1 MKTLIAGVVASLLLS
16 LPATV
21 HAQKMKLGQ
30 VLILHAP
37 DLKPDADTNAFE
49 RVVLRRLA
57 PVWKQRAPGIELH
70 LVQKNRGNVK
80 GRYLLAYSIDTLAH
94 AKDYISAASES
105 SPFTGALLAKIGE
118 VRRELPPFTISEG
131 QYVEYRLVGK
141 DNTASLPEVEV
152 LGNHY
157 LKVRPDRI
165 EAFDRFIVEK
175 LNPMVSN
182 LRPDLRLLYYK
193 PVRGTEAGNYLTVF
207 ALTRA
212 SRDKYWPG
220 GKDSEDLKATFKAP
234 QTLVEEL
241 KTYLV
246 EGSYATGNLAAAV
259 YESRTWADWVL
270 VQTEGPVRN
279 NP

>member
-16 LPATV
+16 LPATA

-141 DNTASLPEVEV
+141 DNTAS
-152 LGNHY
+152 GA
-157 LKVRPDRI
+157 
-165 EAFDRFIVEK
+165 EALF
-175 LNPMVSN
+175 SN
-182 LRPDLRLLYYK
+182 TN
-193 PVRGTEAGNYLTVF
+193 GAANTASGVF
-207 ALTRA
+207 ALQFNTTGFDNTAIGSNAGVPAGVGDLTNATDIR
-212 SRDKYWPG
+212 RKG
-220 GKDSEDLKATFKAP
+220 HSECQQQDTI
-234 QTLVEEL
+234 
-241 KTYLV
+241 
-246 EGSYATGNLAAAV
+246 G
-259 YESRTWADWVL
+259 
-270 VQTEGPVRN
+270 
-279 NP
+279 